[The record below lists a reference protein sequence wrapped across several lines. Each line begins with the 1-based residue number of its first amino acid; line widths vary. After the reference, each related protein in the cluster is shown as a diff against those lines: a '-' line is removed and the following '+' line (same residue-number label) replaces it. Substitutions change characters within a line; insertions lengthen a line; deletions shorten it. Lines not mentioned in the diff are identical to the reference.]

1 MIIQPC
7 LVNMQILAPRTTRCS
22 PTIEVVGERK
32 VLKCEYSNY
41 TVAKRCD
48 FDARVARRKY
58 CSCHEN
64 MKFISL
70 SQSVIFILLHG
81 RGQQYFR
88 LSFSL
93 VP

>member
-7 LVNMQILAPRTTRCS
+7 LVNMQILAPRTRCS

-41 TVAKRCD
+41 TVAKRYD
-48 FDARVARRKY
+48 FDVRVARRKY
-58 CSCHEN
+58 CSCHEK

-70 SQSVIFILLHG
+70 SQSVIFILL
-81 RGQQYFR
+81 R
-88 LSFSL
+88 
-93 VP
+93 